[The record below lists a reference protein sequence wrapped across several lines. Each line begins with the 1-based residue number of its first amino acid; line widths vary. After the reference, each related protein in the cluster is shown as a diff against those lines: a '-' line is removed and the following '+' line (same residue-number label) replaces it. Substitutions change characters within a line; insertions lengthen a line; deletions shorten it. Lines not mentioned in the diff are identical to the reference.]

1 MNKSLD
7 AWSETLPDYFRLD
20 RDVVNYD
27 SIYLFTRARLGWR
40 FWNLKIIL
48 FRQIVLRRAMK
59 RTESRAELGP
69 LPAAEMDN
77 QYRDIAV
84 NAAHAT
90 IVSIDHF
97 LTQQAPTRLAS
108 WYAM

>member
-7 AWSETLPDYFRLD
+7 AWTEALPDYFRLD
-20 RDVVNYD
+20 RDILSQED
-27 SIYLFTRARLGWR
+27 FYLFTRARLWWR

-59 RTESRAELGP
+59 RAESTPSPA
-69 LPAAEMDN
+69 AAEMDN

-90 IVSIDHF
+90 IASIDSF
-97 LTQQAPTRLAS
+97 LSQAVPARLVR